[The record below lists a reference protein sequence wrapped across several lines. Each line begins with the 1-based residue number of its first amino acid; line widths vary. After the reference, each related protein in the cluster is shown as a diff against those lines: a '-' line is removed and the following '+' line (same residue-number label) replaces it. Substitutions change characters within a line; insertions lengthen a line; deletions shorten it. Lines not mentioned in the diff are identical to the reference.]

1 MPLLNRANFMQ
12 PEALSPED
20 FQATNLHSTDQAI
33 LSMELEAKGR
43 RRLVDAGASPM
54 MPFPADADWQ
64 KKMRLREVEE
74 RTKFARGSMT
84 RRPTDAF
91 DQL

>member
-43 RRLVDAGASPM
+43 RRLVDAGATQM
-54 MPFPADADWQ
+54 AFPVDADWQ
-64 KKMRLREVEE
+64 QRMRLREVEE